1 MQGCVVCYMHVYR
14 FAFRQSQVCII
25 GVCVCVMSGEEVLK
39 NGSAMGRGWGRVRK

>member
-14 FAFRQSQVCII
+14 FAFRQSQ

-39 NGSAMGRGWGRVRK
+39 NGSAIGRGWGRVRK